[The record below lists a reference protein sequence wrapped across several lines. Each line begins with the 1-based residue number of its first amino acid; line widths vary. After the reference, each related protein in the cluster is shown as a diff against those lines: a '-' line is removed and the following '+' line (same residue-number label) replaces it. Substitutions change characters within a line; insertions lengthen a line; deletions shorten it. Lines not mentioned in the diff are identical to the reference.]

1 MLPGGPES
9 DVQMEINAIPAA
21 AAAVAAVAAAAAAAA
36 AAAECKTFAPRTF
49 APDLTLTLPNP
60 QPYPKNL
67 TLTVNSYCNRNL
79 NPKS

>member
-36 AAAECKTFAPRTF
+36 AECKTFAPRTF
-49 APDLTLTLPNP
+49 APDLTLTLPNT
-60 QPYPKNL
+60 QPYRKNL

-79 NPKS
+79 NLKS